1 MFRAPYDW
9 FDLDT
14 WKSCNP
20 SIAVCRATWLHAF
33 IVVKKPSPIPIKHQ
47 VFLVSTLNKNKM
59 FINDLLTIA

>member
-20 SIAVCRATWLHAF
+20 SFAVCRATWLHAF
-33 IVVKKPSPIPIKHQ
+33 IVVKNSPIPIKHQ

-59 FINDLLTIA
+59 FINHLLTIA

>member
-14 WKSCNP
+14 LKSCNP
-20 SIAVCRATWLHAF
+20 SIAVCRATWLHVF
-33 IVVKKPSPIPIKHQ
+33 IVVKNFPIPIKHQ

-59 FINDLLTIA
+59 FINQLLTIA